1 MYIKSIELSKFIP
14 FGLAQIR
21 KLQATFHSQIQIFIG
36 TNGSGKTS
44 LLNELHPLPAIR
56 SSYKKQGYKKLIVEH
71 EGNEYILT
79 SDFSDKTKA
88 HSFIKNGEELNLTLV
103 ESNQN
108 L

>member
-56 SSYKKQGYKKLIVEH
+56 SSYKKQGYKKLVIEH

-79 SDFSDKTKA
+79 SDFP
-88 HSFIKNGEELNLTLV
+88 IKQKHIHLLKMVKN
-103 ESNQN
+103 
-108 L
+108 